1 MHIASTIYIFN
12 EPGQEQNQIKCV
24 MGSAKNLIPKI
35 IYHEKTNPQAEGRKK
50 PTWVLRRPFASG
62 IEVPNSSPAM
72 ERERDQAMERER
84 SGYEQ
89 RDPAME
95 RERERDPAMERET
108 RRWREREIQLWR
120 ERERSLGRRWAAA
133 LAVEG
138 GRRILAE
145 RDFENFGEKKWEK
158 WREGRAVCFRS

>member
-12 EPGQEQNQIKCV
+12 EPGQEQNQVKCV

-50 PTWVLRRPFASG
+50 PTWVLSRPFASG
-62 IEVPNSSPAM
+62 FEVPNSSLAM

-95 RERERDPAMERET
+95 RERERERERSSDGKRDPAMERE
-108 RRWREREIQLWR
+108 RSSYG
-120 ERERSLGRRWAAA
+120 ERERPLGRRWAAA
-133 LAVEG
+133 L
-138 GRRILAE
+138 
-145 RDFENFGEKKWEK
+145 
-158 WREGRAVCFRS
+158 

>member
-12 EPGQEQNQIKCV
+12 EPDQEQNQIKCV

-62 IEVPNSSPAM
+62 FEVPNSSP
-72 ERERDQAMERER
+72 AMERER

-95 RERERDPAMERET
+95 REREREIQRWKERPGDG
-108 RRWREREIQLWR
+108 EREIQLWR
-120 ERERSLGRRWAAA
+120 EREVSWSAMGGCSPGCF
-133 LAVEG
+133 G
-138 GRRILAE
+138 GRGWAE
-145 RDFENFGEKKWEK
+145 DFG
-158 WREGRAVCFRS
+158 RERF

>member
-12 EPGQEQNQIKCV
+12 EPGQEQNQVKCV

-50 PTWVLRRPFASG
+50 PTWVLSRPFASG
-62 IEVPNSSPAM
+62 FEVPNSSLAM

-95 RERERDPAMERET
+95 REREREREIQ
-108 RRWREREIQLWR
+108 RWKERPSDGEREIQLWR
-120 ERERSLGRRWAAA
+120 EREVSWSAMGGCSLGGF
-133 LAVEG
+133 G
-138 GRRILAE
+138 GRGWAE
-145 RDFENFGEKKWEK
+145 DFG
-158 WREGRAVCFRS
+158 RERF